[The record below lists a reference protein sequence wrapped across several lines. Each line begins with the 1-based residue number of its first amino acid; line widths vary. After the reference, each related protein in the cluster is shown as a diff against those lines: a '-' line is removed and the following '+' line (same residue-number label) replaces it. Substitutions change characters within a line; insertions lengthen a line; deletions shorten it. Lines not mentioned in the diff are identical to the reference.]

1 MSDEEDNNSDWE
13 PSHATALQTP
23 ALRIYQSPWPPSA
36 PPASLPS
43 PPPPDPA
50 LRQID
55 PPGSTHASLLQRA
68 ERHTLLMHQMNREVE
83 GESSMAPSALRS
95 RENRLKRRQLGT
107 ALGAGANQ
115 YDVVDPNN
123 DKLCTHGWVVFEPDY
138 ESRTRPAAA
147 LPDKAEL
154 CRNAVVHSLHYFN
167 IYIAPTLAQ
176 PRTVLKC
183 PSLLCAGMD

>member
-83 GESSMAPSALRS
+83 GEMSMAPSALRS

-123 DKLCTHGWVVFEPDY
+123 DKLCTHGWVVFKPDY

-154 CRNAVVHSLHYFN
+154 CRNAVVHSLHYLHCT
-167 IYIAPTLAQ
+167 YPSTT
-176 PRTVLKC
+176 PHC
-183 PSLLCAGMD
+183 PQMSLPPLCRHGLVS